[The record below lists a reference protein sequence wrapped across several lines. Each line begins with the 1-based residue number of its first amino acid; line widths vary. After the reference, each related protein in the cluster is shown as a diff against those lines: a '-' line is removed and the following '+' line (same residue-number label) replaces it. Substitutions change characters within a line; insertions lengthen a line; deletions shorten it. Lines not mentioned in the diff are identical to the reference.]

1 MIRKGRKQGT
11 IQFLLQPNTGVSK
24 VGLAGSF
31 NKWQPETMRK
41 QKDGA
46 YAVTKPLSK
55 GTYEYKFLIDGQ
67 WQQDPDNP
75 STAWNQ
81 MGSVNSVL
89 VVD

>member
-1 MIRKGRKQGT
+1 MY
-11 IQFLLQPNTGVSK
+11 QPASKVAK

-31 NKWQPETMRK
+31 NEWSPEIMRK
-41 QKDGA
+41 QKNGA

-55 GTYEYKFLIDGQ
+55 GTYEYKFLVDGH

-81 MGSVNSVL
+81 LGTVNSV
-89 VVD
+89 VVVE